1 MWFNSTQRE
10 EPYQLLTCPVWGRE
24 IGFFSRKGRCTG
36 AAWLS
41 SARVVRCWVKS
52 RNERNPYCQL
62 GCLAGLPGE
71 TRRKAGMTSSQHG
84 PYVQGYTHATMA
96 ATTRS
101 KPARG
106 SESHQTRSQFGLQAA
121 TRLHEVGVASN
132 RRSAHGGEYVPGSC
146 THRPSHHGSV
156 EHLKPV
162 G

>member
-1 MWFNSTQRE
+1 MGECPSGNRE
-10 EPYQLLTCPVWGRE
+10 
-24 IGFFSRKGRCTG
+24 TG
-36 AAWLS
+36 AGWLS

-52 RNERNPYCQL
+52 RNERNPCCQL
-62 GCLAGLPGE
+62 GCLARLPGE
-71 TRRKAGMTSSQHG
+71 TRRKAGMMSSQHG

-96 ATTRS
+96 ATMRS
-101 KPARG
+101 KRVTW

-162 G
+162 GEPQGRSRRRWAR